1 VLFIYNKEGGLTMAV
16 MRVHKTK
23 DYTVM
28 SNYHFKERGM
38 SLKAKGLLSLMISL
52 PDDWDYSIAGLA
64 TLSRDGKDSVMGAL
78 NELEKFGYL
87 IRTKC
92 IDEKGR
98 FAGYDYDIYEKP
110 NTETPKEETPYAE
123 KPNTENQAQLN
134 TNQSTTNLSII
145 KKSNTNKGARF
156 VKPTLE
162 EVKAYCTER
171 GNNVDAE
178 HFYDYYEANG
188 WRVGKNPMKDWKAS
202 VRTWER
208 NGYDGKAKTKTHTQA
223 PTIMDDYRAMEE
235 RINKKGLFG

>member
-1 VLFIYNKEGGLTMAV
+1 MAV

-145 KKSNTNKGARF
+145 KKSNTNKSARF
-156 VKPTLE
+156 SKPTLE
-162 EVKAYCTER
+162 DIKAYCNER

-188 WRVGKNPMKDWKAS
+188 WKVGKNPMKDWKAS

-208 NGYDGKAKTKTHTQA
+208 NGYDSKPKATKPQTSG
-223 PTIMDDYRAMEE
+223 IMDDYR
-235 RINKKGLFG
+235 RIQEKIDKGEFFGGNFN